1 MNEII
6 QAILELSGQIKT
18 LEEKLTKRIDDV
30 EEKLTKRIDDV
41 EEKLN
46 KRINDLDEK
55 FTHRMDQSAEKID
68 LIDAK
73 LSVLSENLLKT
84 QAEVKV
90 LKDAK

>member
-1 MNEII
+1 MSAETNEII
-6 QAILELSGQIKT
+6 QAILELSDQIKS
-18 LEEKLTKRIDDV
+18 LEEKLTKRIDEV
-30 EEKLTKRIDDV
+30 EEKLTQ
-41 EEKLN
+41 
-46 KRINDLDEK
+46 
-55 FTHRMDQSAEKID
+55 RMDQSDEKID

>member
-1 MNEII
+1 MSAETNEII
-6 QAILELSGQIKT
+6 QAILELSDQIKS
-18 LEEKLTKRIDDV
+18 LEEKLTKRIDEV
-30 EEKLTKRIDDV
+30 EEKLTKRIDEV
-41 EEKLN
+41 EEKL
-46 KRINDLDEK
+46 
-55 FTHRMDQSAEKID
+55 TQRMDQSDEKID